1 VLGLIERFK
10 GKVLIRKGARKH
22 FFMFFRDFYFLKKI
36 GHFFRARIEKFE
48 ILTSKML
55 TRKDAPAL
63 QAKMHLKKTPYP
75 Y

>member
-1 VLGLIERFK
+1 
-10 GKVLIRKGARKH
+10 
-22 FFMFFRDFYFLKKI
+22 MFFRDFYFLKKI

-48 ILTSKML
+48 ILTLKML

-63 QAKMHLKKTPYP
+63 QAKMHLKKTPCP